1 MKTSL
6 NSYCPDLPYQHIG
19 DGAPKQF
26 SAMVINPSTL
36 RLTRGET
43 MAGLFSRWWATQHG
57 RQYLILATAFGAL
70 LVLFLAGV
78 SQLLFLQGTDPF
90 SEYTGLAIG
99 VLVLSALGLIVITP
113 EFLVFKGHA
122 STLDE
127 LYEIQSTAELKR
139 RRSEGD
145 RSAAVLGA
153 GHEQRWN
160 AFLQERGLRR

>member
-1 MKTSL
+1 MQTSL
-6 NSYCPDLPYQHIG
+6 IANYLNVPYQHIG
-19 DGAPKQF
+19 DRSPKQF
-26 SAMVINPSTL
+26 SAMVMNPSMHSP
-36 RLTRGET
+36 TRGET
-43 MAGLFSRWWATQHG
+43 MAGLFSRWWAAQHG
-57 RQYLILATAFGAL
+57 RQYLILATLFGSL
-70 LVLFLAGV
+70 TVLFLAGM
-78 SQLLFLQGTDPF
+78 SQLLFLQEIDPY

-99 VLVLSALGLIVITP
+99 LVVLSALALIVITP

-139 RRSEGD
+139 RRSDGD
-145 RSAAVLGA
+145 RSASVLGA

>member
-1 MKTSL
+1 MQTSL
-6 NSYCPDLPYQHIG
+6 ITNYSDLPYQHIG
-19 DGAPKQF
+19 DRAPEQF

-36 RLTRGET
+36 RLTRGKT
-43 MAGLFSRWWATQHG
+43 MAGLFSQWWAAQHG

-70 LVLFLAGV
+70 TVLFLAGV
-78 SQLLFLQGTDPF
+78 SQLLFLQEMDPF

-99 VLVLSALGLIVITP
+99 ILVLSALGLVVITP

-139 RRSEGD
+139 RRSEGE
-145 RSAAVLGA
+145 RSATVLGA

>member
-1 MKTSL
+1 
-6 NSYCPDLPYQHIG
+6 
-19 DGAPKQF
+19 
-26 SAMVINPSTL
+26 MVINPSTL
-36 RLTRGET
+36 GLTRGKT
-43 MAGLFSRWWATQHG
+43 MAGLFSRWWAAQHG
-57 RQYLILATAFGAL
+57 RQYLILATLFGAL
-70 LVLFLAGV
+70 TVLFLAGM
-78 SQLLFLQGTDPF
+78 SQLLFLQEMDPY

-99 VLVLSALGLIVITP
+99 ILVLSALGLVVITP

>member
-1 MKTSL
+1 MQTSL
-6 NSYCPDLPYQHIG
+6 ITNYSHLPYQHIG
-19 DGAPKQF
+19 DRAFEQF
-26 SAMVINPSTL
+26 SAMVMNPSL
-36 RLTRGET
+36 HGPTRGET
-43 MAGLFSRWWATQHG
+43 MAGLFSRWWAAQHG

-70 LVLFLAGV
+70 TILFLAGL
-78 SQLLFLQGTDPF
+78 SQLLFFQGIDPY

-99 VLVLSALGLIVITP
+99 ILVLSALGLIVITP

-127 LYEIQSTAELKR
+127 LYDIQSTAELKR

-145 RSAAVLGA
+145 RSASVLGA

>member
-1 MKTSL
+1 
-6 NSYCPDLPYQHIG
+6 
-19 DGAPKQF
+19 
-26 SAMVINPSTL
+26 
-36 RLTRGET
+36 

-57 RQYLILATAFGAL
+57 RQYLILATVFGAL
-70 LVLFLAGV
+70 TVLFLAGM

-99 VLVLSALGLIVITP
+99 ILVLLTCGLIVVSP
-113 EFLVFKGHA
+113 EFLVFKVHA
-122 STLDE
+122 STFDE

-145 RSAAVLGA
+145 RSAGVLGA

>member
-1 MKTSL
+1 MLCRRQPISECTEVAD
-6 NSYCPDLPYQHIG
+6 NP
-19 DGAPKQF
+19 AP
-26 SAMVINPSTL
+26 SAQKSQTTL
-36 RLTRGET
+36 LRVQR
-43 MAGLFSRWWATQHG
+43 SR
-57 RQYLILATAFGAL
+57 RQ
-70 LVLFLAGV
+70 
-78 SQLLFLQGTDPF
+78 PF

-99 VLVLSALGLIVITP
+99 ILVLSALGLVVITP

-139 RRSEGD
+139 RRSEGE
-145 RSAAVLGA
+145 RSATVLGA